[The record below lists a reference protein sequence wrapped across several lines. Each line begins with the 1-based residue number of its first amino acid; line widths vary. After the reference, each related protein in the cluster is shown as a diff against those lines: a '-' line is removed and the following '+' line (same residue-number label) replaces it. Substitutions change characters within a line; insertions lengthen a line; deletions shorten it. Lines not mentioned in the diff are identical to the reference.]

1 MIRIAICDDNASDLD
16 NINEMVLGFT
26 RENPNTDF
34 FIQPFGSAFELLD
47 NIVGKSGFHIYL
59 LDILMPNI
67 NGIDVGESIRQKD
80 DLAIIIYLTS
90 SIDYAL
96 KSFSVF
102 AFQYLLKPVS
112 SAELFGV
119 LQKALLKIDVERNK
133 IISIKTKD
141 GIAAIRYH
149 QIIFVE
155 YSNHS
160 LRFYLSDATAVSSVS
175 LREPFES
182 TANQLMQDPRF
193 VRPHKAFV
201 INMHY
206 VQTITGKE
214 FIMINDSH
222 IPISNKN
229 YTAIKKQYI
238 DFLLFQGVQIY
249 DDHS

>member
-1 MIRIAICDDNASDLD
+1 MIRIAICDDNASELEYIH
-16 NINEMVLGFT
+16 NIVLGFT
-26 RENPNTDF
+26 RENPDTDF
-34 FIQPFGSAFELLD
+34 FIRPFRSAFELLD
-47 NIVGKSGFHIYL
+47 NIAGKSSFHIYL

-90 SIDYAL
+90 SMDYAL

-102 AFQYLLKPVS
+102 AFQYLLKPVLPT
-112 SAELFGV
+112 ELHNV
-119 LQKALLKIDVERNK
+119 LQKALLKVDQERNK
-133 IISIKTKD
+133 IISLKTKD

-160 LRFYLSDATAVSSVS
+160 LRFYLSDDTTTTSVS

-182 TANQLMQDPRF
+182 TANQLLTDPRF
-193 VRPHKAFV
+193 LRPHKAFV

-206 VQTITGKE
+206 VQTITGTE
-214 FIMINDSH
+214 FMMTNGSRIA
-222 IPISNKN
+222 ISKNN
-229 YTAIKKQYI
+229 YTATKKQYI
-238 DFLLFQGVQIY
+238 DFLL
-249 DDHS
+249 SREAE